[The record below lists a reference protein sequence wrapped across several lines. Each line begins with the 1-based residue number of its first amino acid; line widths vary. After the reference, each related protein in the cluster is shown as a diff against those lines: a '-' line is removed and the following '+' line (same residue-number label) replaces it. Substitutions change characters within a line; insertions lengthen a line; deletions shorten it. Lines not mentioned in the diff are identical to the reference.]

1 MMPMADK
8 AQDKGGL
15 LGRMLA
21 LFLATFTISATANSG
36 YAIIAVMKDDF
47 VNKRKWFTE
56 DEMNDYIAIVQSCP
70 GPMAVTSSMVVGY
83 QSAGLLGS
91 FAAVLGVIT
100 PPFAVMVLVTVF
112 YEAIVSNPYVTV
124 FMRGMQMGV
133 VAMLLDICMGL
144 YRNATDGEKVYPVMI
159 MVLAFLYVRLTGCSI
174 MWLAIGCGV
183 AGAVK
188 ALLIKKEVEAQ

>member
-1 MMPMADK
+1 MDSK
-8 AQDKGGL
+8 AQGSDGL
-15 LGRMLA
+15 LGRMIA

-36 YAIIAVMKDDF
+36 YAIIAVMRDDF

-91 FAAVLGVIT
+91 LAAVLGVIT
-100 PPFAVMVLVTVF
+100 PPFVVMVLVTVF
-112 YEAIVSNPYVTV
+112 YEAIVSNPYVTI

-133 VAMLLDICMGL
+133 VTMLLDICIGL
-144 YRNATDGEKVYPVMI
+144 FRNATRKRRRTPW
-159 MVLAFLYVRLTGCSI
+159 R
-174 MWLAIGCGV
+174 
-183 AGAVK
+183 
-188 ALLIKKEVEAQ
+188 

>member
-1 MMPMADK
+1 MAET
-8 AQDKGGL
+8 AQGKDGL
-15 LGRMLA
+15 LGRLLA

-36 YAIIAVMKDDF
+36 YAIIAVMRDDF

-56 DEMNDYIAIVQSCP
+56 DEMADYVAIVQSAP

-91 FAAVLGVIT
+91 LAAVTGVIL
-100 PPFAVMVLVTVF
+100 PPFLVMVLVTVF
-112 YEAIVSNPYVTV
+112 YQAIVSNPYVTI

-133 VAMLLDICMGL
+133 VALLLDICIGL
-144 YRNATDGEKVYPVMI
+144 FRNATKEPGIYPFVV

-174 MWLAIGCGV
+174 MWLAVACGV

-188 ALLIKKEVEAQ
+188 ALLVKREVESHE

>member
-1 MMPMADK
+1 MDSK
-8 AQDKGGL
+8 AQGSDGL
-15 LGRMLA
+15 LGRMIA

-91 FAAVLGVIT
+91 LAAVLGVIT
-100 PPFAVMVLVTVF
+100 PPFVVMVLVTVF
-112 YEAIVSNPYVTV
+112 YEAIVSNPYVTI

-133 VAMLLDICMGL
+133 VAMLLDICIGL
-144 YRNATDGEKVYPVMI
+144 FRNATKEEKAYPVAI

-174 MWLAIGCGV
+174 MWLAIVCGI
-183 AGAVK
+183 AGAFK
-188 ALLIKKEVEAQ
+188 ALLISREVKSHD

>member
-1 MMPMADK
+1 MSDT
-8 AQDKGGL
+8 AQGGDGL
-15 LGRMLA
+15 LKRLIA

-36 YAIIAVMKDDF
+36 YAIVAVMRDDF

-70 GPMAVTSSMVVGY
+70 GPMAVTSSMIVGY
-83 QSAGLLGS
+83 QAAGLLGS
-91 FAAVLGVIT
+91 FAAVLGVIV
-100 PPFAVMVLVTVF
+100 PPFAVMVIVTVF
-112 YEAIVSNPYVTV
+112 YQAIVSNPYVTI

-133 VAMLLDICMGL
+133 VAMLLDVCIGL
-144 YRNATDGEKVYPVMI
+144 FRNATKDSLAYPLTI

-174 MWLAIGCGV
+174 MWLALGCGV

-188 ALLIKKEVEAQ
+188 ALMIKEEAEAR